1 MHISINVQSGLQ
13 ISIWSDWLIV
23 FSISY
28 WFPFYCGFQIVLF
41 SPTLYLSFLPYCQ
54 TYAFQVS
61 TTVTKITI
69 LPRLFIL
76 SPQLHVLLCLNTT
89 WTPLVIFHIVSWF
102 PFFFFIVSNVFWRL
116 LIKLTWSMEWLSLCL
131 SLSLSVYFSWTVP
144 GNINYVADPSPDMN
158 CLTVSHC
165 THCSLKRE

>member
-1 MHISINVQSGLQ
+1 M
-13 ISIWSDWLIV
+13 SIWSGLIDSV
-23 FSISY
+23 FSISC

-41 SPTLYLSFLPYCQ
+41 SLTLYLSFLPYCQ

-89 WTPLVIFHIVSWF
+89 LTPLVIFHIVSWF
-102 PFFFFIVSNVFWRL
+102 PFFFYCVKCILKITYKINLKYGMALFMSVSISV
-116 LIKLTWSMEWLSLCL
+116 CL
-131 SLSLSVYFSWTVP
+131 FFL
-144 GNINYVADPSPDMN
+144 N
-158 CLTVSHC
+158 CAWKH
-165 THCSLKRE
+165 